1 MTKTGVSWSLMKA
14 SWRVLLQDKKLAIFS
29 LLSLVL
35 YALVFGLVMFAALAI
50 HSYHFSEKTEGWS
63 IFVLAYL
70 FYLALYFVGIFV
82 GSMVV
87 AFVHERFSGM
97 SPTMRGAFRTALGKL
112 PLIAEWAIIAGTV
125 GFILKVIEE
134 KSETAGDII
143 AGILGTAWDVATF
156 LLVPLLVLE
165 GKRPLE
171 ALKESGRL
179 LTKTWGEQLIGN
191 IGFTLI
197 FLGLMLPA
205 AIVFVLAMFISSKT
219 VMLTIMIIAVAY
231 VVVLAV
237 VQITLEGIFRTAL
250 YHYARHDSLPHG
262 FSEELLGNALGSVE
276 QVPR

>member
-14 SWRVLLQDKKLAIFS
+14 SWKVLRQDKKLAIFS
-29 LLSLVL
+29 LLSLVV
-35 YALVFGLVMFAALAI
+35 YLVGFILLVLAVVGI

-63 IFVLAYL
+63 FFVLGYVS
-70 FYLALYFVGIFV
+70 YLALYFVGIFV
-82 GSMVV
+82 GSMIV
-87 AFVHERFSGM
+87 AFVHERFSGT
-97 SPTMRGAFRTALGKL
+97 SPTIGGAFRTALRKL
-112 PLIAEWAIIAGTV
+112 PLIAEWALIAGTV

-156 LLVPLLVLE
+156 LIVPLLVLE
-165 GKRPLE
+165 GKRPLA

-179 LTKTWGEQLIGN
+179 LKKTWGEQLIGN

-205 AIVFVLAMFISSKT
+205 VIVFVLVMFIGSKT
-219 VMLTIMIIAVAY
+219 AMLITMVIAVSY
-231 VVVLAV
+231 VVALAV

-250 YHYARHDSLPHG
+250 YHYARHGSLPHG

-276 QVPR
+276 QVPS